1 MDWKAEAK
9 KELRNYPAMK
19 AAGDNISM
27 RLQAIRAEK
36 TSLRSTVDAT
46 PVQGG
51 GNHYEDR
58 LLNLI
63 TEEDRLKLTHKA
75 TRIRLALIERGL
87 SVLSES
93 ERAVVETFAEYKAG
107 EAVDILAGRLNLER
121 AQIYRIWD
129 AALYRYTLAEYG
141 ITEF

>member
-9 KELRNYPAMK
+9 KELRNYSAMK
-19 AAGDNISM
+19 AACENISL
-27 RLQAIRAEK
+27 RLQALRAEK

-63 TEEDRLKLTHKA
+63 TEEDRLKLTLKA
-75 TRIRLALIERGL
+75 TKIRLALIERGL

-93 ERAVVETFAEYKAG
+93 ERAVVEVFAQYKAG
-107 EAVDILAGRLNLER
+107 AAIDILSDRLGLER

-129 AALYRYTLAEYG
+129 IALYRYTLAEYG
-141 ITEF
+141 IPEF